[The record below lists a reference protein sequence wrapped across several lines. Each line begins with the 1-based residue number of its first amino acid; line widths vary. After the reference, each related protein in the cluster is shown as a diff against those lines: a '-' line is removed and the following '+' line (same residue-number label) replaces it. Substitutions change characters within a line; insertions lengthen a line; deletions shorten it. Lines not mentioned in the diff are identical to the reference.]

1 MALENVMKRIKRA
14 FTSVSVI
21 TYVLVVIFG
30 TGSWIAVNGLWV
42 ELPIIV
48 QEIPESWSLPS
59 YLTVIIQMANI
70 APLAFT
76 LGNKFFP
83 RVVHEIPVIYVS
95 LGIGAASCVLLAFF
109 WKETSYIA
117 GAERSTTLLAL
128 CFFLS
133 MVDCTSSVT
142 FLPYMAIFREVYMS
156 PYFGGEGLSGLLP
169 SLVALGQGVGGG
181 THTSCPTESPT
192 QAPLNATN
200 GTSANNTDPG
210 GRGPGPNFPAEGF
223 FWFLAGMMLASGLAF
238 LGLNYLPLAKRQQ
251 VKKNYDENGQE
262 AKSNDQTIELV
273 ADDEQ
278 KDSRQNSHDNEDHAV
293 ESLSTSGTV
302 FLLVILALVSG
313 LSNGVIPAIQ
323 SYACIPYSYYIYHL
337 TLTLSNIANPVTCFV
352 FPFIRTTSTVI
363 IAVLSCIYFGMCTYI
378 LIVASQSPNVLLR
391 CGDSGAALIV
401 FISVSAV
408 AVVTYVKVAIGGIM
422 REKGRKHLLWYGVS
436 VQAGSC
442 AGALAIFAPV
452 NVFHFFKQA

>member
-1 MALENVMKRIKRA
+1 MKRIKNA

-21 TYVLVVIFG
+21 TYALVVIFG

-59 YLTVIIQMANI
+59 YLTVIIQLANI
-70 APLAFT
+70 APVAFT

-83 RVVHEIPVIYVS
+83 RVVHEIPVIYIS
-95 LGIGAASCVLLAFF
+95 LGIGTASCVLLAFF

-117 GAERSTTLLAL
+117 GAERSTALLAL

-181 THTSCPTESPT
+181 THTSCP
-192 QAPLNATN
+192 QAPLNTTN
-200 GTSANNTDPG
+200 GTSANNTDSL
-210 GRGPGPNFPAEGF
+210 PGPNFPAEGF
-223 FWFLAGMMLASGLAF
+223 FLFLAGMMLASGLAF
-238 LGLNYLPLAKRQQ
+238 LGLNHLPISKRQQ
-251 VKKNYDENGQE
+251 AEKNYDENGQE
-262 AKSNDQTIELV
+262 AQSFEQTMELV
-273 ADDEQ
+273 SVEEQ
-278 KDSRQNSHDNEDHAV
+278 KDSRQNSYDQEDHAM
-293 ESLSTSGTV
+293 ERLSAGGTV
-302 FLLVILALVSG
+302 FLMVILALVSG

-352 FPFIRTTSTVI
+352 FPFIRTTSMLI
-363 IAVLSCIYFGMCTYI
+363 IAVLSCVYFGMCTYI
-378 LIVASQSPNVLLR
+378 LTVASQSPNVLLR
-391 CGDSGAALIV
+391 CDDSGAALIV

-422 REKGRKHLLWYGVS
+422 REKGRKHLLWYGVN
-436 VQAGSC
+436 VQVGSC

-452 NVFHFFKQA
+452 NVYHFFKQA